1 MRSWVDLW
9 RAGELLEAIRR
20 ALDRFRSVILE
31 TELKPEEIHGY
42 IEELKYSLIEAD
54 VAFEVAESLCN
65 LIEDRVIGIK
75 ISRLSDRRSLVE
87 TALKTSILDILRS
100 VEPKKSFED
109 IIRESSK
116 PYIALFLGVN
126 GVGKTLTI
134 AKLGWRLKRSGFKV
148 VLACSDTFRA
158 GAIEQ
163 LEILSRMVGVD
174 LVKQTYGGDPAAVA
188 YDAVQYA
195 KARGLDIVLID
206 TAGRMQTKRN
216 LLDEMRKIVRV
227 VNPDVRMFVGDALTG
242 NDIVDQAGEF
252 NRYVGIDGAIVTKMD
267 ADVKG
272 GAILNIAYTLRK
284 PIFFLGVG
292 SGIDD
297 LIEYDPVYIAS
308 MLGF

>member
-1 MRSWVDLW
+1 MQSWADLW

-31 TELKPEEIHGY
+31 TELKPEDIHGY
-42 IEELKYSLIEAD
+42 LEELKYSLIEAD
-54 VAFEVAESLCN
+54 VAFEVAESLCS
-65 LIEDRVIGIK
+65 LIEDRVIGVK
-75 ISRLSDRRSLVE
+75 IARLSDRRSLVE
-87 TALKTSILDILRS
+87 SALKTSILDILRS
-100 VEPKKSFED
+100 VEPEKSFED

-116 PYIALFLGVN
+116 PCIALFLGVN

-163 LEILSRMVGVD
+163 LEILSKMVGVD
-174 LVKQTYGGDPAAVA
+174 LVKQVYGGDPAAVA

-195 KARGLDIVLID
+195 KVRGLDIVLID

-227 VNPDVRMFVGDALTG
+227 VNPDVRIFVGDALTG
-242 NDIVDQAGEF
+242 NDIVDQAVEF
-252 NRYVGIDGAIVTKMD
+252 NKYVGIDGAIVTKMD

-284 PIFFLGVG
+284 PIFFIGVG

-297 LIEYDPVYIAS
+297 LIEYDPVYVAS